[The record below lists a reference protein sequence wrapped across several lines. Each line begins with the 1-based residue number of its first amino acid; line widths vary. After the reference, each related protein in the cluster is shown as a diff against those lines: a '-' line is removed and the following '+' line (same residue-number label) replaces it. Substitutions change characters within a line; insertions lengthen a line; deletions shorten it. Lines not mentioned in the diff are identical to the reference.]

1 MKKILIICTLLMVGC
16 KKEILAPNLC
26 GKVTELVEWNNKKY
40 VHISLGKD
48 EIAVEVQSFK
58 GAKVGQNYCTG
69 VDISKY

>member
-1 MKKILIICTLLMVGC
+1 MVGC

-48 EIAVEVQSFK
+48 EISVEVSDFK
-58 GAKVGQNYCTG
+58 GAKVGQMYCTE
-69 VDISKY
+69 VDFSKY